1 MVEETITDGLGN
13 FITLRYND
21 ENDQVTIK
29 NTGIDGEFRIVYLN
43 PAMLVPDNVITIEG
57 INGPEQWEGF
67 TDNTGRNF
75 IGLFWGVHK
84 IDKETRGL

>member
-43 PAMLVPDNVITIEG
+43 AAMSVPDNVITIEG

-75 IGLFWGVHK
+75 IGLFWLNHK
-84 IDKETRGL
+84 IDQVTKGL